1 MKKLIEST
9 IVSLFPTIIIFFLIM
24 LGIQKLPAQ
33 VKGNIELISYE
44 SRGGNTYDVRLK
56 ISFTNEGDNRVTNLP
71 WKMWWKSNHHNSWTQ
86 YGASLPD
93 SRIVTIPPKQ
103 TVSKNYD
110 VYFLPS
116 LSDDKLMGFG
126 MSIGRSFEVSTTLF
140 RSLPL
145 PVVKNNKNLLFY
157 DRGVGHAETFRVNDD
172 GTIGVFDISDL
183 RYSGWRKSWDIIHPY
198 KIGNNG
204 YVLFYD
210 RRNGQGEV
218 YRINNDG
225 RISSMVASYNSWRKS
240 WDIIHPY
247 KIGNNGYVLFYDRRN
262 GQGEVYRIN
271 NDGRISSMVA
281 SYNSWRKSWDIIHPY
296 KIGNNGYVLFYDRRN
311 GQGEVYRINNDGKI
325 SAMVASYNAWR
336 KSWDIIYPYKI
347 GNNGYVL
354 FYDRRNGQGEVYR
367 INNDGKINAMVAS
380 YNAWRKS
387 WDIIYP
393 YKVGN
398 NGHVLFYDRRNGQGE
413 VYRINNDGK
422 IGSYIASYNDWKK
435 TWNTILQLPTKEK
448 KQNNASS
455 PKAKK
460 HNSNSPKPTES
471 KAVTARLHIKTAT
484 YESPTLTNV
493 SGTVRN
499 TTSEPSPLIVII
511 ESDDGEYYNEYTIEG
526 KSGIFT
532 FKNLLNGKYR
542 LTADFKGKLGDSFFT
557 YSPAEEWITVKD
569 GKVLEGKI
577 ELVVR

>member
-271 NDGRISSMVA
+271 NDG
-281 SYNSWRKSWDIIHPY
+281 
-296 KIGNNGYVLFYDRRN
+296 
-311 GQGEVYRINNDGKI
+311 KI
-325 SAMVASYNAWR
+325 S
-336 KSWDIIYPYKI
+336 
-347 GNNGYVL
+347 
-354 FYDRRNGQGEVYR
+354 
-367 INNDGKINAMVAS
+367 AMVAS